1 MDPDCALKML
11 LTGLQDR
18 DVIVIEEVARGL
30 LHWLDQGGFPP
41 KTIGPWKLGQDWHAT
56 LTRQICTTALA
67 VARRIAR
74 ESTPPM

>member
-30 LHWLDQGGFPP
+30 VRWLDQGGFPP
-41 KTIGPWKLGQDWHAT
+41 KTIGPWKLGQAWHET
-56 LTRQICTTALA
+56 LTRLVCAAALSVAEQITE
-67 VARRIAR
+67 
-74 ESTPPM
+74 ESAPPA